1 MIDSGDDDALLQ
13 LAQAVDSGAT
23 VDWHTAESTVAG
35 PDLQR
40 VVEQLRVVATLAA
53 TSRDPGSGPR
63 PEQSSAVQPPP
74 PISWGPLD
82 IRSQI
87 GRGRFGTVYRA
98 WDPRLEREVAL
109 KILHEPGEASSLR
122 EARMLARVRHPNVVT
137 VYGVDEFDGSV
148 GLWME
153 FVAGLSLKR
162 VLATRGVLGPREA
175 IVIAIDVCRATA
187 AVHKAG
193 LLHRDIKAHNVMRE
207 AGGRIVLMDFGAGEE
222 RDALRSAG
230 RTGTPLYLAP
240 ELFNGQAATI
250 GSDVY
255 SLGVLLYHL
264 VTRKYPVEGETMDA
278 IAAAHAGQ
286 LCVPLADARPDL
298 PDGFLHV
305 VDRALARDPAR
316 RYLSAGAMHQDLV
329 DALQLDVAAPP
340 STSRGSRDPHRIAP
354 SVAVLPFVN
363 LGPDSDIEYFCNGV
377 AEELSIGLGKVPGLR
392 VASRTSAMRAL
403 QDSQD
408 ARTICRQLDV
418 NAVLEG
424 TVRKAG
430 DHLRITAQ
438 LVSAEDGCHL
448 WSEGY
453 DRQMS
458 DVLAVQEEIAVSVVD
473 RLKTTLPDLPI
484 GWLTR
489 RHTENPRAYHHYLK
503 GRFHWTRR
511 YQGGLMTALEH
522 FQKAIQEDAGYALAH
537 AGLAD
542 AYAFLGMYSV
552 QRPHDAFNL
561 AIEATTRALELAP
574 DLSEAHT
581 SLALVKLGHDW
592 DWPGAEREFR
602 RAIALD
608 ASQPLAHIYLSWLLV
623 LMGDTAAAE
632 IEARTAQE
640 IEPMSPLVNSG
651 TAYTLFLSR
660 RYEDAIVECGK
671 SLEVDPN
678 FIVAIYIRGMCQAQ
692 LARFP
697 EAIQDLEWATDM
709 SRRAPFYLGLLG
721 NVYARAGQHDKVK
734 EIAEELGR
742 TGHRY
747 VPPHC
752 MAYIHAGLNDL
763 DRAVEWEAKAFEDGA
778 SPFNYYSPIIENL
791 HADPRHTAELRRMGA
806 PV

>member
-1 MIDSGDDDALLQ
+1 MIDPAGDDDALMQ
-13 LAQAVDSGAT
+13 LAQAVDSGAA
-23 VDWHTAESTVAG
+23 VDWGTAESTVAG
-35 PDLQR
+35 PDQR
-40 VVEQLRVVATLAA
+40 AVEQLRIVATLAA

-63 PEQSSAVQPPP
+63 PEPQSSVQPAPP
-74 PISWGPLD
+74 ASWGPLE

-109 KILHEPGEASSLR
+109 KILHEPGETSSLR

-137 VYGVDEFDGSV
+137 VYGVDEFDGAV

-193 LLHRDIKAHNVMRE
+193 LLHRDIKAHNIMRE

-222 RDALRSAG
+222 RDALRSSG

-240 ELFNGQAATI
+240 ELFNGQPATI
-250 GSDVY
+250 ASDVY

-286 LCVPLADARPDL
+286 LCVPLA
-298 PDGFLHV
+298 
-305 VDRALARDPAR
+305 RDPAR
-316 RYLSAGAMHQDLV
+316 RYSSAGAMHQDLV
-329 DALQLDVAAPP
+329 DALELDVAALP
-340 STSRGSRDPHRIAP
+340 STTRAP
-354 SVAVLPFVN
+354 RESPRVAASVAVLPFVN
-363 LGPDSDIEYFCNGV
+363 LGPDTDIEYFCNGV
-377 AEELSIGLGKVPGLR
+377 AEELSIGLGKVAGLR

-403 QDSQD
+403 RDSQD

-418 NAVLEG
+418 SAVLEG

-473 RLKTTLPDLPI
+473 RLKTSLPDLPI

-503 GRFHWTRR
+503 GRFYWSRR
-511 YQGGLMTALEH
+511 YHGGLMTALEH
-522 FQKAIQEDAGYALAH
+522 FQKAIQEDAGYALAQ

-542 AYAFLGMYSV
+542 AYAFLGLYSV
-552 QRPHDAFNL
+552 QKPDDAF
-561 AIEATTRALELAP
+561 AHASEATARALDLAP

-602 RAIALD
+602 RAIELD
-608 ASQPLAHIYLSWLLV
+608 RSQPLPHIYLSWLLV

-632 IEARTAQE
+632 LEARGAQE

-651 TAYTLFLSR
+651 TAYTLFLSQ

-678 FIVAIYIRGMCQAQ
+678 LIVAIYVRGMCMTQ
-692 LARFP
+692 LSRFP

-721 NVYARAGQHDKVK
+721 NVYARAGRHEKVK
-734 EIAEELGR
+734 EIVDELER

-752 MAYIHAGLNDL
+752 MAYIYAGLGDL
-763 DRAVEWEAKAFEDGA
+763 DRAMEWEARAFDDGA